1 MQGDEQQT
9 PAAVSDLAVGGDQL
23 AAGLGRTPGPWVA
36 ALLARL
42 VDDVAHRRVP
52 NAEGDLLAWSE
63 RIVAS
68 EGRDSIA

>member
-1 MQGDEQQT
+1 MQGDEQQL
-9 PAAVSDLAVGGDQL
+9 PAAASDLALAGDQL
-23 AAGLGRTPGPWVA
+23 VARFGRTPGPWVA

-42 VDDVAHRRVP
+42 VDDVAHRRVA

-68 EGRDSIA
+68 ERPDSIA